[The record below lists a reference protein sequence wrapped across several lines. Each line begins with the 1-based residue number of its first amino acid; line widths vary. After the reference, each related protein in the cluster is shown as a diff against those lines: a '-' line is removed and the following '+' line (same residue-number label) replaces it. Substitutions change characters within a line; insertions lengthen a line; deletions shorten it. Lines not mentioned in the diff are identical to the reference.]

1 MSFSLKVKTWKG
13 ALLHTVIILTLT
25 FGGIYYFFNGYLP
38 SYTRHGE
45 TIEVPNLENLTLEE
59 AQKRLDK
66 AKLRHKVAEKAYSEK
81 HKLGH
86 IIKQEPRAKSEVK
99 ENRTIYLT
107 VNEESAPK
115 VLITEAILKEL
126 KESGI
131 HEIELDLPRY
141 NLKLGKATRV
151 NGYKDFV
158 YNVFVDGREIQ
169 VGDKLERHTAIDYEI
184 GNGRVSN
191 SRASIEEQIRMD
203 SVQAVLDSIDNAENP
218 TINNSAE

>member
-13 ALLHTVIILTLT
+13 ALLHTVVILALS

-59 AQKRLDK
+59 AQQTLEK

-107 VNEESAPK
+107 INEESAPK
-115 VLITEAILKEL
+115 VLITEAILNEL
-126 KESGI
+126 KSGI
-131 HEIELDLPRY
+131 HALELALPRHH
-141 NLKLGKATRV
+141 LKLGKATRV
-151 NGYKDFV
+151 NGFKDYVYK
-158 YNVFVDGREIQ
+158 VFVDGKEIQ
-169 VGDKLERHTAIDYEI
+169 PGDKLERHTAIDYEV

-191 SRASIEEQIRMD
+191 SSATIKELIRQDSIQAVMDSIE
-203 SVQAVLDSIDNAENP
+203 NAENP
-218 TINNSAE
+218 IINNSAE